1 MNQHRWNCLTALCL
15 STIIVPISGV
25 RAEVRSSVVGAAS
38 TPQPSLASATTP
50 LTVTEF
56 PIVDTAPAIVKAV
69 PQVSALPI
77 LTPSG
82 KIKTITPQRQL
93 KIARSVSFPSKN
105 LQAPAPIAPAFTEPS
120 VFNSALRASNPI
132 VSIPNPIEQSSHFVN
147 DPTPARVNSVVPIPQ
162 TTKAAQAPTAIFT
175 SQVASPPIFVT
186 RSDNARLTKG
196 KLPTTIT
203 NSATVRAEIVTTP
216 IPEDSRSATA
226 TIAPSERAETTS
238 VPQVAPIVSYKDKAD
253 LPSFEAG
260 SPVFIFEEDRPQQIV
275 ATVIAQVDD
284 KIVAPE
290 PSIAIPVERPKQSTI
305 PFQSIAP
312 NPTIVKIETP
322 AATSQPILDKI
333 VSTQTGKAS
342 WYGNEGGPKT
352 ANGERYNPNGLTAAH
367 RTLPFGTKVRVTS
380 IRTGKTVIVR
390 INDRGPFR
398 GGRIIDVSAGAAE
411 VIGLKSTGV
420 GEVRIEILGN
430 QG

>member
-15 STIIVPISGV
+15 STVIAPISSV
-25 RAEVRSSVVGAAS
+25 RAEVPSPVGAVS

-50 LTVTEF
+50 PAVTEF
-56 PIVDTAPAIVKAV
+56 QTSTAPEIVKAV

-82 KIKTITPQRQL
+82 KIKIITPQRSL
-93 KIARSVSFPSKN
+93 KIAKSVSFPSKI
-105 LQAPAPIAPAFTEPS
+105 QAPAPISPAFTEPS
-120 VFNSALRASNPI
+120 VFNPALRASNPI
-132 VSIPNPIEQSSHFVN
+132 VSIPNPIDTAPV
-147 DPTPARVNSVVPIPQ
+147 RVSSVVPLPQ
-162 TTKAAQAPTAIFT
+162 VTKVTPTTPTTIFT

-186 RSDNARLTKG
+186 RSDNSQLAR

-203 NSATVRAEIVTTP
+203 NSATVRAEIATTP
-216 IPEDSRSATA
+216 TEDSRSATA
-226 TIAPSERAETTS
+226 TIAPSERTETSS

-260 SPVFIFEEDRPQQIV
+260 APVFIFEEERPQQIV

-305 PFQSIAP
+305 PFQSISP
-312 NPTIVKIETP
+312 TPTIVKIEP
-322 AATSQPILDKI
+322 AAATSQPILEKI

-342 WYGNEGGPKT
+342 WYGSEGGSKT
-352 ANGERYNPNGLTAAH
+352 ANGERYNPSGLTAAH
-367 RTLPFGTKVRVTS
+367 RTLPFGTKVRVTN
-380 IRTGKTVIVR
+380 IRTGQTVIVR
-390 INDRGPFR
+390 INDRGPFH
-398 GGRIIDVSAGAAE
+398 GNRIIDISAGAAE
-411 VIGLKSTGV
+411 AIGLKSTGV
-420 GEVRIEILGN
+420 GRVRVDILDNRG
-430 QG
+430 

>member
-1 MNQHRWNCLTALCL
+1 MNQHRWNYLTALCL
-15 STIIVPISGV
+15 STVIAPISSV
-25 RAEVRSSVVGAAS
+25 RAEVISPVVGAVS
-38 TPQPSLASATTP
+38 TPQPSLTAATTP
-50 LTVTEF
+50 LSVTEF
-56 PIVDTAPAIVKAV
+56 PTNTAPEIVKAV

-82 KIKTITPQRQL
+82 KIKTITPQQH

-105 LQAPAPIAPAFTEPS
+105 LQAPAPVAPAFTEPS
-120 VFNSALRASNPI
+120 VFNPALRASNPI
-132 VSIPNPIEQSSHFVN
+132 VSIPNPLDTAS
-147 DPTPARVNSVVPIPQ
+147 ARVNSVTPIPQ
-162 TTKAAQAPTAIFT
+162 ITKAAKTPASVFT

-196 KLPTTIT
+196 KLPTIIT

-226 TIAPSERAETTS
+226 TIAPSERAETSS
-238 VPQVAPIVSYKDKAD
+238 VPQVAPIVSYPQDKAD

-322 AATSQPILDKI
+322 AATSQPILEKI

-342 WYGNEGGPKT
+342 WYGSEGGSKT

-380 IRTGKTVIVR
+380 MRTGKTVIVR

-398 GGRIIDVSAGAAE
+398 GNRIIDISAGAAE
-411 VIGLKSTGV
+411 AIGLKSAGV
-420 GEVRIEILGN
+420 GQVRVDILDDRG
-430 QG
+430 

>member
-15 STIIVPISGV
+15 TTVIVPISDV
-25 RAEVRSSVVGAAS
+25 RAEVSSPVVGAAI
-38 TPQPSLASATTP
+38 TPQPSQASATTP

-56 PIVDTAPAIVKAV
+56 PTNTAPEIVKAV

-82 KIKTITPQRQL
+82 KIETITPQRQL
-93 KIARSVSFPSKN
+93 KIAKSVSFPSKN
-105 LQAPAPIAPAFTEPS
+105 LQAPAPVTPAFTEPS
-120 VFNSALRASNPI
+120 VFNPALRASKPI
-132 VSIPNPIEQSSHFVN
+132 VSIPNSVDTTS
-147 DPTPARVNSVVPIPQ
+147 ARVNSVTPIPQ
-162 TTKAAQAPTAIFT
+162 VPAAVFT
-175 SQVASPPIFVT
+175 SQVTSPPIFVT
-186 RSDNARLTKG
+186 RSDNSQLTKG

-203 NSATVRAEIVTTP
+203 NSATVRAEIVTDP
-216 IPEDSRSATA
+216 IPEGSRSATA
-226 TIAPSERAETTS
+226 TIAPNERAETSS
-238 VPQVAPIVSYKDKAD
+238 VPQVAPIVSYPQDKAE

-260 SPVFIFEEDRPQQIV
+260 SPVFIFEENRPQQIV
-275 ATVIAQVDD
+275 ATVIAQVGDT
-284 KIVAPE
+284 IVAPE

-312 NPTIVKIETP
+312 TPTIVKIETP
-322 AATSQPILDKI
+322 AATSQPILEKI

-342 WYGNEGGPKT
+342 WYGSEGGSKT

-380 IRTGKTVIVR
+380 LRTGKTVIVR

-411 VIGLKSTGV
+411 VIGLKSAGV
-420 GEVRIEILGN
+420 GEVRIEILAN

>member
-15 STIIVPISGV
+15 STVIAPISSV
-25 RAEVRSSVVGAAS
+25 RAEVPSPVAGAVS

-50 LTVTEF
+50 PAVTQF
-56 PIVDTAPAIVKAV
+56 QTNTAPEIVKAV

-82 KIKTITPQRQL
+82 KIKTVTPQRQL
-93 KIARSVSFPSKN
+93 KIARSVSFPKIP
-105 LQAPAPIAPAFTEPS
+105 APAPIAPAFTEPS
-120 VFNSALRASNPI
+120 VFNPALRASNPI
-132 VSIPNPIEQSSHFVN
+132 VSIPNPIDTAPVG
-147 DPTPARVNSVVPIPQ
+147 VNSVVPLPQ
-162 TTKAAQAPTAIFT
+162 VTKVTPTTPTTIFT

-186 RSDNARLTKG
+186 RSDNSQLAR

-203 NSATVRAEIVTTP
+203 NSATVRAEIASTP
-216 IPEDSRSATA
+216 IAEDSRATA
-226 TIAPSERAETTS
+226 TIAPSERTETIS
-238 VPQVAPIVSYKDKAD
+238 VPQVAPIVNYKDKAD

-260 SPVFIFEEDRPQQIV
+260 SPVFIFEEERPQQIV

-305 PFQSIAP
+305 PFQSISPA
-312 NPTIVKIETP
+312 PTIVKIEP
-322 AATSQPILDKI
+322 AAATSQPVLDNI
-333 VSTQTGKAS
+333 VSTHTGKAS
-342 WYGNEGGPKT
+342 WYGSEAGSKT

-367 RTLPFGTKVRVTS
+367 RTLPFGTKVRVTN

-390 INDRGPFR
+390 INDRGPFH
-398 GGRIIDVSAGAAE
+398 GNRIIDISAGAAE
-411 VIGLKSTGV
+411 VIGLKSAGV
-420 GEVRIEILGN
+420 GQVRVDILKDRG
-430 QG
+430 